1 MRLKT
6 ASDGENPWLDGKRLL
21 EEADAATMRL
31 IDLSKRKPVW
41 RQMIEADG
49 EGQYRLNIDLLSPE
63 RRRIRSYRE
72 ELGAKVRA
80 SFLGSDRTYGARRVW
95 TC

>member
-1 MRLKT
+1 MKT

-31 IDLSKRKPVW
+31 IDLFKRKPVW
-41 RQMIEADG
+41 RDG
-49 EGQYRLNIDLLSPE
+49 KGRYRLNIDLLSPE

-80 SFLGSDRTYGARRVW
+80 SCLGSDRTYGARRVW
-95 TC
+95 AC

>member
-1 MRLKT
+1 MKT

-31 IDLSKRKPVW
+31 IDLFKRKPVW

-63 RRRIRSYRE
+63 RRRIRFYRRFKWDVMPMSRSVAT
-72 ELGAKVRA
+72 GR
-80 SFLGSDRTYGARRVW
+80 
-95 TC
+95 